1 MRFWNFQCISLMLL
15 FLDLVLNILFFLKPL
30 INEIV
35 FLILFLV
42 CLLLVYRN
50 TVDFH
55 ILILFPSVIRTH
67 GLVLC
72 LCVCLCMHACVYS
85 LGFSITGSCHLQT
98 EIDLL
103 LPFQFIY
110 HLFFFSYL
118 IVLIINSS
126 KMSFS

>member
-1 MRFWNFQCISLMLL
+1 MSFHSLGIQFLSMRFWNFQCISLMLL
-15 FLDLVLNILFFLKPL
+15 LLDLFLNILFFLKPL

-67 GLVLC
+67 CLVLC

-110 HLFFFSYL
+110 HLFFFL
-118 IVLIINSS
+118 I
-126 KMSFS
+126 